1 MLLSILT
8 LLAVPGDHAHLHPT
22 DADLYISVPDA
33 QGAIAAVETV
43 GLWRLYKDPEITTLI
58 GDAPDLLGGIPFLPV
73 GDDEED
79 SFELSIKATT
89 AYSLSVTGLDEFEA
103 APEFGGGGFNE
114 MMAVLFE
121 HEAMGVVEFKTP
133 LHAQAAMALLATWA
147 SENIELTTEF
157 GLGEAVETLHETPG
171 GTLSVK
177 DYEIAPGDSLHGLW
191 VAKWGSYV
199 AAGFGEAGAPGL
211 LARLRGGEN
220 LANTDHWA
228 NGTAAMKEEGGTLY
242 MTYHHNLIGDPWY
255 ALAAAEAGL
264 PMKDLVFSVVE
275 LMFGGVLPM
284 GASEKH
290 GSCRIVDGE
299 YVFETMDMGQTAA
312 ESTGALS
319 DDFLGL
325 VNPEAVGV
333 WATTLDTEAVTRT
346 GHELIAELIDI
357 PAETIAIELEYAVGA
372 SLEELL
378 APLGEGV
385 AFYMLPISGATIPRF
400 HAVTKLEDSA
410 AYEAAWTKLAEFL
423 KTQGAEFVEVQDRP
437 YRKIPVFSLKQTG
450 SLGTPTDPTGPIA
463 ALGSMGVMSPAFT
476 VAILPDR
483 AVFGISPSYVKR
495 EVRRLLKADDEEG
508 ALHPLAEN
516 GAPCPAG
523 VNYFGHLDWPEVI
536 GGLYDTIT
544 AFLPLIADADSMPF
558 DIDALPETETI
569 TRHFSA
575 TNVWTRVE
583 ESGTYTLKRA
593 PVGFETGVSLAG
605 LLTVGVL
612 GIQGSFGSS
621 DDTVLVADI
630 PQTPGEAF
638 EDLPEGETQEIEEEA
653 SVEDPILNGEEQRAR
668 QETQGTLQQVKLGL
682 VIYKSEKGGFPGTLT
697 DLLTPTQAYPRGFLR
712 SNSLPLDGWGNP
724 FQYATQTESAGYRL
738 WSSGPDG
745 VNNDGA
751 GDDVLSS

>member
-8 LLAVPGDHAHLHPT
+8 LLVVPGDHAHLHPT

-43 GLWRLYKDPEITTLI
+43 GLWRLYEDPEITALM
-58 GDAPDLLGGIPFLPV
+58 GDVPDLLGGIPFLPA
-73 GDDEED
+73 GEDEEG
-79 SFELSIKATT
+79 SFEDSIKATT

-103 APEFGGGGFNE
+103 APEFGVGGFNE
-114 MMAVLFE
+114 MMALLFE

-133 LHAQAAMALLATWA
+133 EHAQAAMALLATWA
-147 SENIELTTEF
+147 SENSELTTEL
-157 GLGEAVETLHETPG
+157 GLGEAVETLHETPA
-171 GTLSVK
+171 GTLNVK

-199 AAGFGEAGAPGL
+199 AAGFGEAGAPSL

-220 LANTDHWA
+220 LASTDHWA

-299 YVFETMDMGQTAA
+299 YVFETMDMGQTAT
-312 ESTGALS
+312 ESTAPLS
-319 DDFLGL
+319 DDFLSL

-400 HAVTKLEDSA
+400 HAITKLEDSA

-508 ALHPLAEN
+508 TLHPLAEN

-523 VNYFGHLDWPEVI
+523 VNYFGHLDWPAVV
-536 GGLYDTIT
+536 GGIYDTVT
-544 AFLPLIADADSMPF
+544 AFLPLIADATAMPV

-569 TRHFSA
+569 TQYFSA
-575 TNVWTRVE
+575 TNVWSRAG

-593 PVGFETGVSLAG
+593 PVGFETGIALAG
-605 LLTVGVL
+605 VLTAGVFSIQSSFLGGDEGASVGAEPTP
-612 GIQGSFGSS
+612 SS
-621 DDTVLVADI
+621 PA
-630 PQTPGEAF
+630 
-638 EDLPEGETQEIEEEA
+638 
-653 SVEDPILNGEEQRAR
+653 VEDPSAGAEIAVR
-668 QETQGTLQQVKLGL
+668 QETQLTLQQVKLGL
-682 VIYKSEKGGFPGTLT
+682 VIYKSEKGGFPGALT
-697 DLLTPTQAYPRGFLR
+697 DLLTPTQTYPRGFLR

-724 FQYATQTESAGYRL
+724 FQYATQTEGAGYRL
-738 WSSGPDG
+738 WSPGPDG